1 MIKKIREL
9 TFLFLLFG
17 GSSTAL
23 AHHELANRNL
33 SNGQKNYQSFC
44 ASCHSANLEGQPY
57 WIDFKEDGS
66 LPAPPHDETGHTGIM
81 IRKCNLTIQNCGGR
95 RL

>member
-1 MIKKIREL
+1 MIKKIWEL
-9 TFLFLLFG
+9 AFLFLLFG

-44 ASCHSANLEGQPY
+44 ARAA
-57 WIDFKEDGS
+57 KEPRVYPQS
-66 LPAPPHDETGHTGIM
+66 F
-81 IRKCNLTIQNCGGR
+81 N
-95 RL
+95 